1 MNIIFYLVLAAIA
14 VLGMLA
20 LVLIFWGRIKLPQKK
35 SRLLV
40 NEEVKGNEN
49 DGDDEWQDNVRV
61 TCKSVPP
68 VETRIDPSLGDL
80 GFSANDLLE
89 NDDITPVATIAPVSK
104 APVKKASKLNE
115 LIVLYILADS
125 KEPFVGYELLQTLL
139 SAGLRYG
146 EMSIFHYYQ
155 QTPNGQGEVLFSV
168 ASAVEPGVFDLAN
181 VGAIVCPG
189 LTLFMSPQIESSV
202 NGFETLLDIAYQLAD
217 DLNGVLCDAQRV
229 PLTETKITEYR
240 NKILEN
246 SF

>member
-14 VLGMLA
+14 VLGILA
-20 LVLIFWGRIKLPQKK
+20 LVLIFWGRFKLPQKK
-35 SRLLV
+35 SRMFV
-40 NEEVKGNEN
+40 DETTSVDGNS
-49 DGDDEWQDNVRV
+49 DDEEWEDNIRV
-61 TCKSVPP
+61 TCKSVTP

-89 NDDITPVATIAPVSK
+89 ADDVTPVATIAPK
-104 APVKKASKLNE
+104 APAKKTSKLNE
-115 LIVLYILADS
+115 LIVLYVLANPE
-125 KEPFVGYELLQTLL
+125 EPFVGYELLQTLL

-155 QTPNGQGEVLFSV
+155 QTPSGQGDSLFSV

-202 NGFETLLDIAYQLAD
+202 NAFETMLDTAYQLAD
-217 DLNGVLCDAQRV
+217 DLNGVLCDAQRI

-240 NKILEN
+240 NKIFED